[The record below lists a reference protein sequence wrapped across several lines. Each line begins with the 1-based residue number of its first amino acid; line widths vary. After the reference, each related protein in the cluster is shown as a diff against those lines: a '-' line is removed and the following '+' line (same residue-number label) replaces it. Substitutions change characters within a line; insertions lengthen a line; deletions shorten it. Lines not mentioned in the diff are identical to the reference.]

1 MRALIAVFF
10 GGAVGTAI
18 RLAIDAALPHSDS
31 GFPLSTLLI
40 NIVGSFALALLVTR
54 LWAIAPGWLRSGL
67 GPGLV
72 GGFTTFSAVMVS
84 MVTLAANSEIV
95 QALGYLGITLVL
107 GFGAAALGFFLGR
120 RRDSVPTI
128 EVNE

>member
-1 MRALIAVFF
+1 MRALIAVFI
-10 GGAVGTAI
+10 GGAIGTAI
-18 RLAIDAALPHSDS
+18 RLSIDAAIYHTDTE
-31 GFPLSTLLI
+31 FPLSTLLI
-40 NIVGSFALALLVTR
+40 NILGSFVLAVFVTR
-54 LWAIAPGWLRSGL
+54 LWPVAPPWLRAGL

-107 GFGAAALGFFLGR
+107 GFGAAALGFLLGR
-120 RRDSVPTI
+120 RRDSAPTI
-128 EVNE
+128 EASE